1 MAKSN
6 YPHKQ
11 RSGGSNRGALIAL
24 LVLLII
30 AAAVFLLRSCTDGK
44 TPDPAPGGIVYDPGA
59 VEGGWN
65 EADTDKIVD
74 ALNEKVEQGMI
85 NISMNTTPIFQN
97 GSSAGN
103 LMIVNESVN
112 NYPQVVEI
120 HRNDTGEVIYKS
132 GAIPVG
138 SKLETA
144 KLSADLDAGDI
155 DDRVLRME
163 SAARSLVRL
172 LHAHDAVDPFV
183 AHEIPFIEGRCV
195 SHKSQYDFS

>member
-11 RSGGSNRGALIAL
+11 RNGGSNRGALIAL

-74 ALNEKVEQGMI
+74 ALNEKG
-85 NISMNTTPIFQN
+85 
-97 GSSAGN
+97 GAGHDQH
-103 LMIVNESVN
+103 LHE
-112 NYPQVVEI
+112 
-120 HRNDTGEVIYKS
+120 H
-132 GAIPVG
+132 
-138 SKLETA
+138 
-144 KLSADLDAGDI
+144 
-155 DDRVLRME
+155 
-163 SAARSLVRL
+163 
-172 LHAHDAVDPFV
+172 HAH
-183 AHEIPFIEGRCV
+183 
-195 SHKSQYDFS
+195 FSKTAALPET

>member
-44 TPDPAPGGIVYDPGA
+44 TPDLAAGGIVYDPGA

-74 ALNEKVEQGMI
+74 ALNERW
-85 NISMNTTPIFQN
+85 SR
-97 GSSAGN
+97 A
-103 LMIVNESVN
+103 
-112 NYPQVVEI
+112 
-120 HRNDTGEVIYKS
+120 
-132 GAIPVG
+132 
-138 SKLETA
+138 
-144 KLSADLDAGDI
+144 
-155 DDRVLRME
+155 
-163 SAARSLVRL
+163 
-172 LHAHDAVDPFV
+172 
-183 AHEIPFIEGRCV
+183 
-195 SHKSQYDFS
+195 